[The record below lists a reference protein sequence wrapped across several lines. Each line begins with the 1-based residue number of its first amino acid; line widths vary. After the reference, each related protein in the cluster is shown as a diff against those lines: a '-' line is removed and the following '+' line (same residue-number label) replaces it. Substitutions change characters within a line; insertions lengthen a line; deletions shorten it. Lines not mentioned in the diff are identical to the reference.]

1 VGVGGKYGKGN
12 LVVEGE
18 REREREED
26 GEREREAGLPVRLN
40 RRIVSRPPSSL
51 EGKWTFLGEKGEAGA
66 EWARVWLVVGREEA
80 MLGDDG
86 NDLSD
91 DLRGLPLE
99 RRIGVE
105 EVRGRGDGGDGEGVR
120 DAGDIERGGDREH
133 ERGKGIASE
142 KSKSVVRERLK
153 ELFDRSLSDLSSESS
168 SSVSGVV
175 AQLLSEEAE
184 S

>member
-1 VGVGGKYGKGN
+1 
-12 LVVEGE
+12 
-18 REREREED
+18 
-26 GEREREAGLPVRLN
+26 
-40 RRIVSRPPSSL
+40 
-51 EGKWTFLGEKGEAGA
+51 
-66 EWARVWLVVGREEA
+66 VWLVVGREEA
-80 MLGDDG
+80 MLGDEE

-91 DLRGLPLE
+91 DLRGLPLD

-105 EVRGRGDGGDGEGVR
+105 EVRGRGDCGDGVDIGEGVR
-120 DAGDIERGGDREH
+120 DADDEERGGDREY
-133 ERGKGIASE
+133 ERGKGIASG

-153 ELFDRSLSDLSSESS
+153 ELFDRSLSGLSSESS